1 MWQRWSVC
9 PWCSS
14 EPGLGARNMFSKTQ
28 GAASGAGGL
37 GRGALGNS
45 CRGLPRKCGN
55 TPCGSSLP
63 PPAAEAHGF
72 VATSLT
78 SSSPNPARTDRKF
91 SRSQDTRRAHPPAS
105 LSASGG
111 DAPGSARSSNA
122 SPAPGRELG
131 ARPGVQRPLTLLMS
145 PSGGGTWGNR

>member
-9 PWCSS
+9 PWCSA
-14 EPGLGARNMFSKTQ
+14 EPGLDGCNMFSKTQ
-28 GAASGAGGL
+28 GAASGAGGV

-55 TPCGSSLP
+55 APSGSSLP
-63 PPAAEAHGF
+63 PAVEAHGF

-78 SSSPNPARTDRKF
+78 SCPHPALTDRRF
-91 SRSQDTRRAHPPAS
+91 SRSQDSRRAHPPVS
-105 LSASGG
+105 LSVSGW
-111 DAPGSARSSNA
+111 DALESARGSNA
-122 SPAPGRELG
+122 PPAAGRELG

-145 PSGGGTWGNR
+145 PSGGGTWRSR